1 MELSPWLL
9 GFNSHL
15 LFLFIDKLNPLDHM
29 CTFNLLGHLKSGL
42 IMAKRFNLLDPIV
55 YIGLYFNLV
64 GWSGGAG
71 KERDAASTDAQIDS
85 TTAFWHCFHSAT
97 GYMHLW

>member
-1 MELSPWLL
+1 
-9 GFNSHL
+9 
-15 LFLFIDKLNPLDHM
+15 
-29 CTFNLLGHLKSGL
+29 
-42 IMAKRFNLLDPIV
+42 MAKRFNLLDPIV